1 MRNRIS
7 TKKRI
12 SGGKIM
18 RQAARMLFTPAITA
32 ILLSALAGCQ
42 QGTSESGHKV
52 MLWNGKDLSGWK
64 LYVAD
69 KDINVNDIWSVR
81 DGVVYCAGKPNG
93 YMRTKDKYENYR
105 LHVEWR
111 WPDEP
116 TNSGV
121 LLHAAGT
128 DQVWPQCIECQLKAG
143 SAGDFV
149 LMGGAGITV
158 DGKNMQ
164 NPEKRFV
171 VIAKKEQSSEKPAGQ
186 WNTYDIHSNNGTI
199 SCYVNGVLQNE
210 GTAASLTAGW
220 ICLQSE
226 GGPIEFR
233 NIYIEPLN

>member
-1 MRNRIS
+1 
-7 TKKRI
+7 
-12 SGGKIM
+12 M
-18 RQAARMLFTPAITA
+18 RQAARMLLTLGIPV
-32 ILLSALAGCQ
+32 ILLSTLAGCQ
-42 QGTSESGHKV
+42 QGASESGKKV
-52 MLWNGKDLSGWK
+52 ALWNGKDFSGWK

-69 KDINVNDIWSVR
+69 EDVNVNDIWSVKE
-81 DGVVYCAGKPNG
+81 GVIHCKGKPNG
-93 YMRTKDKYENYR
+93 YMRTESKHADYR
-105 LHVEWR
+105 LHLEWH

-121 LLHAAGT
+121 LLHASGS

-164 NPEKRFV
+164 NAEKRFV
-171 VIAKKEQSSEKPAGQ
+171 GIPKKQQSSEKPDGQ
-186 WNTYDIHSNNGTI
+186 WNTYEIHSNMGTI

-210 GTAASLTAGW
+210 GTAASLTDGW